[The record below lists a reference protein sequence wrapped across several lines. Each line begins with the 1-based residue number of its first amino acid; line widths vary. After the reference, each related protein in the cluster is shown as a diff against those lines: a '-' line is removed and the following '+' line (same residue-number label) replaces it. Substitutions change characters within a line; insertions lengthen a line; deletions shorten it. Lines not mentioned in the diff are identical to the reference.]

1 MDCLRMSTS
10 DLSGHS
16 PASSIPAESRE
27 KLQDLL
33 HSVKEL
39 HDAALQELLAKITKL
54 KKERCLDAQR
64 LSEFHSKNQQLREQQ
79 KILQEKIRQLED
91 RVCSGPCDR
100 CAEKQNTKTNTEFI
114 DTNLKNLSVISELE
128 AERKTLKDENRR
140 LSLELERLRKSG
152 SPQNVFSEAE
162 EGMIPDSP
170 RRPLSLP
177 VASKMKRRKEQNH
190 VRYAETPLS
199 LSHPEP
205 RRGDP
210 SVPFG
215 CNGVLVAETCEMDV
229 TCTAEPNNK
238 KHFRTV
244 IPETCRIEVYPE
256 QFDENDEDED
266 LHNERGRQPE
276 SNDSTN
282 IIAAVQND
290 DSPSILHC
298 RPLVSREQQQ
308 QPPPADDFPHTP
320 SNNSTCVPVKGK
332 RKHTDGRKREEKISD
347 SSLDDPDET
356 EIKGMIFAST
366 PANGLKESKNQ
377 ETTDSKRRKCLDQ
390 HTPRK
395 SSVQNQNTHF
405 PYDQSWSVD
414 PGADLAQYD
423 TESSLQ
429 PEARFRTDLETMDTD
444 CTFVSHSLLLRGQT
458 RTGQSQT
465 TGIGQRANDSL
476 ADIFDK
482 TGFGEYESCPQ
493 DESSV
498 PKQDSTFEEEE
509 RGEDDD
515 DDDDEEEE
523 EEEQVAAEEF
533 RRPADLNRVTS
544 DGGASSR
551 NKSFAHVE
559 VVRKKDERRKL
570 KGHYCKECEVY
581 YAHLPE
587 EERLKKLS
595 SCSRHR
601 FRYIPPS
608 TPENFWEVGFPSTQ
622 TCVERGYIKEDD
634 QPDVRIRRRRPYLA
648 MFSPKIKSQKKQH

>member
-10 DLSGHS
+10 DLSGQTGHS
-16 PASSIPAESRE
+16 PASSTPAESRE

-33 HSVKEL
+33 LSVKEL
-39 HDAALQELLAKITKL
+39 HDAALHELQAKITKL

-79 KILQEKIRQLED
+79 KILQEKITQLED

-100 CAEKQNTKTNTEFI
+100 CAVIEKQIIKTNTEFI
-114 DTNLKNLSVISELE
+114 DANQKNLSVISELE

-205 RRGDP
+205 RRGAP

-215 CNGVLVAETCEMDV
+215 CNGNGVLVAETCEMDV
-229 TCTAEPNNK
+229 TSMAEPNTK

-244 IPETCRIEVYPE
+244 VPETCRIEVNPE
-256 QFDENDEDED
+256 QDNEDDD
-266 LHNERGRQPE
+266 LHTERGQQPE
-276 SNDSTN
+276 SNDCAN
-282 IIAAVQND
+282 IITAVQND

-308 QPPPADDFPHTP
+308 PPADDFPHTP
-320 SNNSTCVPVKGK
+320 SNNSTCVPGKGK
-332 RKHTDGRKREEKISD
+332 RKHTDGRKREEKISV

-356 EIKGMIFAST
+356 EIKGMILAST
-366 PANGLKESKNQ
+366 PASGHKESKNQ

-395 SSVQNQNTHF
+395 SSLQNQNTHF

-444 CTFVSHSLLLRGQT
+444 CTFVSHSLLLRGQK

-465 TGIGQRANDSL
+465 PGIGQRANDSL

-498 PKQDSTFEEEE
+498 PKQDSTFEEE
-509 RGEDDD
+509 RGEDD

-523 EEEQVAAEEF
+523 EVAAEEF
-533 RRPADLNRVTS
+533 RRPADLKRVTS
-544 DGGASSR
+544 DGDTSNR
-551 NKSFAHVE
+551 NKSFARVE

-570 KGHYCKECEVY
+570 KGHYCKECEIY

-601 FRYIPPS
+601 YRYIPPS

-648 MFSPKIKSQKKQH
+648 MFSPKVKSQKKQH

>member
-1 MDCLRMSTS
+1 MSTS

-16 PASSIPAESRE
+16 PASSAPPDSRD

-39 HDAALQELLAKITKL
+39 HDSALRELQAKITKL

-100 CAEKQNTKTNTEFI
+100 CAVTEKHIKKTNTEFK
-114 DTNLKNLSVISELE
+114 DTNQKNLSVISELE

-140 LSLELERLRKSG
+140 LSLELERLRKPG
-152 SPQNVFSEAE
+152 SPQNASSEAE

-177 VASKMKRRKEQNH
+177 VASKMKRRKEQSH

-199 LSHPEP
+199 LSHPES

-210 SVPFG
+210 SVPVG
-215 CNGVLVAETCEMDV
+215 CNDRSVLVAETCEMDV
-229 TCTAEPNNK
+229 TCIAEPNNK

-244 IPETCRIEVYPE
+244 VPETCRIDVYPE
-256 QFDENDEDED
+256 QFDENDEDD
-266 LHNERGRQPE
+266 TLPPHIERGQQPE
-276 SNDSTN
+276 SHDCTN
-282 IIAAVQND
+282 IITAVQND

-298 RPLVSREQQQ
+298 RPLASREQQK
-308 QPPPADDFPHTP
+308 PPAGDFPRTP
-320 SNNSTCVPVKGK
+320 SNNSACVPVKGK
-332 RKHTDGRKREEKISD
+332 RKHTDGRKRGEKISD

-356 EIKGMIFAST
+356 EIKEMIFAST
-366 PANGLKESKNQ
+366 PDNGHKESKNQ

-395 SSVQNQNTHF
+395 NSLHTPF

-423 TESSLQ
+423 TESSPQ
-429 PEARFRTDLETMDTD
+429 PEARFRADLETLDTD
-444 CTFVSHSLLLRGQT
+444 CTFVSHSLLQGQKG
-458 RTGQSQT
+458 TGQSQT
-465 TGIGQRANDSL
+465 NGIGQKANDSL

-482 TGFGEYESCPQ
+482 TGYGEYESCPQ
-493 DESSV
+493 DESSI
-498 PKQDSTFEEEE
+498 PKQDSTYEE
-509 RGEDDD
+509 RREDDN
-515 DDDDEEEE
+515 
-523 EEEQVAAEEF
+523 EEEQEAAEEF
-533 RRPADLNRVTS
+533 RRPADLKRVTS
-544 DGGASSR
+544 DDDISSS
-551 NKSFAHVE
+551 NTSFARVE

-570 KGHYCKECEVY
+570 KGHYCKECEIY

-587 EERLKKLS
+587 EERQKKLS

-601 FRYIPPS
+601 YRYIPPS

-648 MFSPKIKSQKKQH
+648 MFSPKVKSQKKH

>member
-1 MDCLRMSTS
+1 MSTS

-16 PASSIPAESRE
+16 PASSAPADSRE

-39 HDAALQELLAKITKL
+39 HDSALQELQAKITKL

-100 CAEKQNTKTNTEFI
+100 CAVTENHIKKTNTEFN
-114 DTNLKNLSVISELE
+114 DDNQKNLPVVSELE
-128 AERKTLKDENRR
+128 RTTLKDENRR
-140 LSLELERLRKSG
+140 LSLELEQLRKSG
-152 SPQNVFSEAE
+152 SPQNVPSETE

-215 CNGVLVAETCEMDV
+215 CNGRSVLVAETCEMDV
-229 TCTAEPNNK
+229 TCIAEPNTK

-244 IPETCRIEVYPE
+244 VPETCHIDVNPE
-256 QFDENDEDED
+256 EFDEEDDDD
-266 LHNERGRQPE
+266 LHTERGQQPE
-276 SNDSTN
+276 SRDCTN
-282 IIAAVQND
+282 IITAVQND
-290 DSPSILHC
+290 DSPSILHR
-298 RPLVSREQQQ
+298 RPLVSREQQLQ
-308 QPPPADDFPHTP
+308 PPADDIPHTP

-366 PANGLKESKNQ
+366 PDNVHIESKKQ

-390 HTPRK
+390 HTPCK
-395 SSVQNQNTHF
+395 SSLHTHF

-414 PGADLAQYD
+414 PGADLTQYD

-429 PEARFRTDLETMDTD
+429 PEARFKTDLETLDTD
-444 CTFVSHSLLLRGQT
+444 CTFVSHSLLLRGQKD
-458 RTGQSQT
+458 TGKSQT
-465 TGIGQRANDSL
+465 TGIGQKANDSL

-482 TGFGEYESCPQ
+482 TGYGEYESCPQ

-498 PKQDSTFEEEE
+498 PKQDLTYEEE
-509 RGEDDD
+509 RE
-515 DDDDEEEE
+515 DDDEEEQE
-523 EEEQVAAEEF
+523 AEELF
-533 RRPADLNRVTS
+533 RRPADPKRVTS
-544 DGGASSR
+544 DDDTSSS
-551 NKSFAHVE
+551 NKSFARVE

-570 KGHYCKECEVY
+570 KGHYCKECEIY
-581 YAHLPE
+581 YAHLPV
-587 EERLKKLS
+587 EERQKKLS

-601 FRYIPPS
+601 YRYIPPS

-648 MFSPKIKSQKKQH
+648 MFSPKVKSQKKQH

>member
-1 MDCLRMSTS
+1 MSTS
-10 DLSGHS
+10 DLS
-16 PASSIPAESRE
+16 PASSTPADSRE

-33 HSVKEL
+33 NAVREL
-39 HDAALQELLAKITKL
+39 HDTSLQELQAKITKL
-54 KKERCLDAQR
+54 KRERCLDAQR

-100 CAEKQNTKTNTEFI
+100 CAVTEKQIKTTNTEFK
-114 DTNLKNLSVISELE
+114 DTNQKNLSVISELE

-152 SPQNVFSEAE
+152 SPQNVSSEAE

-199 LSHPEP
+199 LS
-205 RRGDP
+205 
-210 SVPFG
+210 
-215 CNGVLVAETCEMDV
+215 L
-229 TCTAEPNNK
+229 
-238 KHFRTV
+238 
-244 IPETCRIEVYPE
+244 
-256 QFDENDEDED
+256 
-266 LHNERGRQPE
+266 
-276 SNDSTN
+276 
-282 IIAAVQND
+282 QND

-308 QPPPADDFPHTP
+308 PPADDIPRTP
-320 SNNSTCVPVKGK
+320 SNNSTHVPVNGK
-332 RKHTDGRKREEKISD
+332 RKQKREEKISD

-356 EIKGMIFAST
+356 EIKGMIFASS
-366 PANGLKESKNQ
+366 PANGHKESKNQ

-390 HTPRK
+390 HTPHK
-395 SSVQNQNTHF
+395 SSLQNQNTPF
-405 PYDQSWSVD
+405 PNDQSWSVD

-423 TESSLQ
+423 TESSPQ
-429 PEARFRTDLETMDTD
+429 PEARFRADLETMDTD

-465 TGIGQRANDSL
+465 TGIGQKANDSL

-482 TGFGEYESCPQ
+482 TGYGEYESCPQ

-498 PKQDSTFEEEE
+498 PKQDSTYEEE
-509 RGEDDD
+509 REEDDI
-515 DDDDEEEE
+515 EEQ
-523 EEEQVAAEEF
+523 QVAAEEF
-533 RRPADLNRVTS
+533 RRPADLKQVTS
-544 DGGASSR
+544 DGDTSSR
-551 NKSFAHVE
+551 NKSFACVE
-559 VVRKKDERRKL
+559 VVRKKDERKKL
-570 KGHYCKECEVY
+570 KGHYCKECEIY

-587 EERLKKLS
+587 EEKQKKLS

-601 FRYIPPS
+601 YRYIPPS

-648 MFSPKIKSQKKQH
+648 MFSPKVKSQKQQH

>member
-1 MDCLRMSTS
+1 MECLRMSTS

-16 PASSIPAESRE
+16 PASSTPAESRE

-39 HDAALQELLAKITKL
+39 HDAALQELQAKITKL

-100 CAEKQNTKTNTEFI
+100 CAVTEKQITKTNTEFI
-114 DTNLKNLSVISELE
+114 DTNQKNLSVISELE

-140 LSLELERLRKSG
+140 LSLELERLKKSG

-210 SVPFG
+210 PVPVG
-215 CNGVLVAETCEMDV
+215 CNGNGVLVAETCEMDV
-229 TCTAEPNNK
+229 TCMAEPNNK
-238 KHFRTV
+238 KHFSTV
-244 IPETCRIEVYPE
+244 VPETCRIEVYPE
-256 QFDENDEDED
+256 QFDEDDEDDD
-266 LHNERGRQPE
+266 LHTERGQQPE
-276 SNDSTN
+276 SKDCTN
-282 IIAAVQND
+282 IITAVQIN

-298 RPLVSREQQQ
+298 RPLVPREQQQ
-308 QPPPADDFPHTP
+308 PPVDDFPRTP
-320 SNNSTCVPVKGK
+320 SNNTTCVPVKGK

-347 SSLDDPDET
+347 CSLNDPDET

-366 PANGLKESKNQ
+366 PANGHKESKNQ

-390 HTPRK
+390 RTPRK
-395 SSVQNQNTHF
+395 SSLENQNTHF

-444 CTFVSHSLLLRGQT
+444 CTFVSHSLLLRGQK

-498 PKQDSTFEEEE
+498 PKQDSTFEEE

-515 DDDDEEEE
+515 DE
-523 EEEQVAAEEF
+523 EEEQVAAEGF
-533 RRPADLNRVTS
+533 RRPADLSRVTS
-544 DGGASSR
+544 DGDTSSR
-551 NKSFAHVE
+551 NKSFARVE

-570 KGHYCKECEVY
+570 KGHYCKECEIY

-601 FRYIPPS
+601 YRYIPPS

-648 MFSPKIKSQKKQH
+648 MFSPKVKSQKKQH

>member
-1 MDCLRMSTS
+1 MSTS
-10 DLSGHS
+10 DLS
-16 PASSIPAESRE
+16 PASSTPAADSRE

-33 HSVKEL
+33 TAVREL
-39 HDAALQELLAKITKL
+39 HDSSLHELQAKITKL
-54 KKERCLDAQR
+54 KRERCLDAQR

-79 KILQEKIRQLED
+79 KILQEKIRRLED

-100 CAEKQNTKTNTEFI
+100 CAVTEKQIKTTNTEFK
-114 DTNLKNLSVISELE
+114 DTNQKNLSVISELE

-152 SPQNVFSEAE
+152 SPQNVSSEAE

-170 RRPLSLP
+170 HRPLSLP

-199 LSHPEP
+199 LSQP

-210 SVPFG
+210 FVPFG
-215 CNGVLVAETCEMDV
+215 CNGSGVLVAETCEMDV
-229 TCTAEPNNK
+229 TCIAEPNNK
-238 KHFRTV
+238 KHFRMV
-244 IPETCRIEVYPE
+244 VPETCRIDAHPE
-256 QFDENDEDED
+256 QFDENDKDDD
-266 LHNERGRQPE
+266 LHTSPHTERGQQPE
-276 SNDSTN
+276 SHDCTN
-282 IIAAVQND
+282 ISSITAVQND

-308 QPPPADDFPHTP
+308 PPADNIPRTP
-320 SNNSTCVPVKGK
+320 SNNSTHVPVNGK
-332 RKHTDGRKREEKISD
+332 RKQTREEKISD

-366 PANGLKESKNQ
+366 PANGHKESKNQ

-395 SSVQNQNTHF
+395 NSLQNQNTPF

-423 TESSLQ
+423 TECSPQ
-429 PEARFRTDLETMDTD
+429 PEARFRADLETMDTD

-465 TGIGQRANDSL
+465 TGIGQKANDSL

-482 TGFGEYESCPQ
+482 TGYGEYESCPQ

-498 PKQDSTFEEEE
+498 PIQDSTYEE
-509 RGEDDD
+509 REEDDN
-515 DDDDEEEE
+515 

-533 RRPADLNRVTS
+533 RRPADVKQVTS
-544 DGGASSR
+544 DGDASSR
-551 NKSFAHVE
+551 NKSFACVE

-570 KGHYCKECEVY
+570 KGHYCKECEIY

-587 EERLKKLS
+587 EEKQKKLS

-601 FRYIPPS
+601 YRYIPPS

-648 MFSPKIKSQKKQH
+648 MFSPKVKSQKHQH

>member
-1 MDCLRMSTS
+1 MECLRMSTS

-16 PASSIPAESRE
+16 PASSTPAESRE
-27 KLQDLL
+27 KLQGLL
-33 HSVKEL
+33 LSVKEL
-39 HDAALQELLAKITKL
+39 HDSALHELQAKITKL

-91 RVCSGPCDR
+91 RVRSGPCDR
-100 CAEKQNTKTNTEFI
+100 CAVTEKQITKTNTEFI
-114 DTNLKNLSVISELE
+114 DANQKNLSVISELE

-162 EGMIPDSP
+162 MIPDSP

-205 RRGDP
+205 KRGAP
-210 SVPFG
+210 SVPCNG
-215 CNGVLVAETCEMDV
+215 NGVLVAETCEMDV
-229 TCTAEPNNK
+229 TCMSEPNTK
-238 KHFRTV
+238 KHFRPV
-244 IPETCRIEVYPE
+244 VPETCHIEVYPE
-256 QFDENDEDED
+256 QDDEDDEDDD
-266 LHNERGRQPE
+266 LHTERGQQPE
-276 SNDSTN
+276 SKDCTN
-282 IIAAVQND
+282 IITAVQNH
-290 DSPSILHC
+290 DSPSILDC

-308 QPPPADDFPHTP
+308 PPADDFPHTP

-332 RKHTDGRKREEKISD
+332 RKHTDGRKREEKVSV

-356 EIKGMIFAST
+356 EIKGMMLAST
-366 PANGLKESKNQ
+366 PANSHK
-377 ETTDSKRRKCLDQ
+377 DSKRRKCLDQ

-395 SSVQNQNTHF
+395 SSLQNQNTHF

-414 PGADLAQYD
+414 PGVDLAQYD

-429 PEARFRTDLETMDTD
+429 PEARFRTDMETVDTD
-444 CTFVSHSLLLRGQT
+444 CTFVSHSLLMRGQK
-458 RTGQSQT
+458 RTGRSQT

-498 PKQDSTFEEEE
+498 PKQDSTFEEE

-515 DDDDEEEE
+515 EDDDDEE
-523 EEEQVAAEEF
+523 VAAEKF
-533 RRPADLNRVTS
+533 LRPADLKPVTS
-544 DGGASSR
+544 DGDASSR
-551 NKSFAHVE
+551 NKSFARVE

-570 KGHYCKECEVY
+570 KGHYCKECEIY

-601 FRYIPPS
+601 YRYIPPS

-634 QPDVRIRRRRPYLA
+634 QPDIRIRRRRPYLA
-648 MFSPKIKSQKKQH
+648 MFSPKVKSQKKQH